1 MISTRPRFALAA
13 AVATTGILVV
23 SGLPAAAD
31 AGTAGARPGAPR
43 VRLHNTRPSWAVAS
57 RRVDSGTAATGSVGA
72 RVYLAGRDP
81 AGLSAYSAAV
91 SDPASPE
98 YGRYLTAAQVQQRY
112 GPSDGEV
119 DAVQRWLTSAG
130 LQITAVTPQYVAVRG
145 AAAAVQHA
153 FAVRFGKFT
162 GPDGAAAR
170 APEQA
175 ASVPA
180 SVGHAVLTV
189 TGLDTA
195 SATMTPAGQP
205 GPPKAVF
212 AAGPC
217 SKYFG
222 QKIAKNLP
230 QAHG

>member
-130 LQITAVTPQYVAVRG
+130 LQITAVTPQYVA
-145 AAAAVQHA
+145 
-153 FAVRFGKFT
+153 
-162 GPDGAAAR
+162 
-170 APEQA
+170 
-175 ASVPA
+175 
-180 SVGHAVLTV
+180 
-189 TGLDTA
+189 
-195 SATMTPAGQP
+195 AT
-205 GPPKAVF
+205 
-212 AAGPC
+212 PC
-217 SKYFG
+217 SPSPG
-222 QKIAKNLP
+222 WTPRQP
-230 QAHG
+230 R